1 MSVTPRT
8 AGYYSVD
15 YLHMSHAGLILTMF
29 LMYIGGTSGST
40 AGGLK
45 TTTLGVLLIQ
55 MRSMLKGR
63 TRAEALAV
71 PSDKAQCCG
80 TYFIFVT
87 LTLCVVAIMILSV
100 TETIPKTSGI
110 EYIFFEV
117 SLRLVQ

>member
-63 TRAEALAV
+63 RAEAFGRTIRQGAV
-71 PSDKAQCCG
+71 LRA
-80 TYFIFVT
+80 
-87 LTLCVVAIMILSV
+87 LTLFL
-100 TETIPKTSGI
+100 
-110 EYIFFEV
+110 
-117 SLRLVQ
+117 LR